1 MFSNVFF
8 TAQLA
13 NLYFYEGS
21 CTYVLLNFASNSSK
35 TLCFTRSQFLAPARK
50 LKIVQNMLFLRGIVH
65 VSMRNLRVLRC
76 AIILPAR
83 KPIFLRW
90 ILHVRS
96 VKIAYRLLK
105 NNVFYEVFIF
115 RLWRANS
122 KSFKMYSFYVG
133 SSISVC
139 ETYVFYNDYFKH
151 MVANMYFY
159 EGLCIDVFLN

>member
-1 MFSNVFF
+1 M
-8 TAQLA
+8 
-13 NLYFYEGS
+13 
-21 CTYVLLNFASNSSK
+21 
-35 TLCFTRSQFLAPARK
+35 CFTRSQFLAPARK
-50 LKIVQNMLFLRGIVH
+50 LKIVQNMLFLPGIVH

-76 AIILPAR
+76 VIILPAR
-83 KPIFLRW
+83 KPLFSQW

-122 KSFKMYSFYVG
+122 KSFKMSCFYQG
-133 SSISVC
+133 SCISVC